1 MKLTITFLLAALF
14 SSSAMAVCVDHSA
27 TLRFFFNRLATERDF
42 AGRRVEITMTGDTPP
57 VADPL
62 RGELTFTRSGNT
74 VRITGASCG
83 PLPDDQCQELEPE
96 VWRYNPIDR
105 CLYVDGNQATVISS
119 TKSGLEYQYG
129 KGRNYVRGNFRFAIT
144 RNLVINK
151 TIQTPSR
158 IKWIWFSGR

>member
-1 MKLTITFLLAALF
+1 MKFTITFLLAAFF
-14 SSSAMAVCVDHSA
+14 SNSVLAICPDNSAN
-27 TLRFFFNRLATERDF
+27 LRFFFNRLVAERDF
-42 AGRRVEITMTGDTPP
+42 AGRRVEITMTGDTSP
-57 VADPL
+57 VVEPL
-62 RGELTFTRSGNT
+62 RGEHTFRRSGNVIT
-74 VRITGASCG
+74 ITGVSCG
-83 PLPDDQCQELEPE
+83 PNPGDQCQELENE
-96 VWRYNPIDR
+96 IWRYNPLDR

-129 KGRNYVRGNFRFAIT
+129 KGRNYVRGNFRFTIA